1 MVCFD
6 DLAQKDFQALKAI
19 ALRNKFSRDELAKF
33 SELAE
38 FAERRGQMKHG
49 RLHWKLF
56 LHADRLFQVWIRL

>member
-6 DLAQKDFQALKAI
+6 DLGQKEFQALRAI
-19 ALRNKFSRDELAKF
+19 ALRNKFTQDELAKF

-38 FAERRGQMKHG
+38 IAERRGLTKHG

-56 LHADRLFQVWIRL
+56 LHTDRLFQVCI